1 MRLKPKDLRR
11 FVIERKKHAC
21 HLVFGELVRV
31 SFVPSTMGTHAEVQ
45 CIACREVKDITD
57 YEE

>member
-11 FVIERKKHAC
+11 FVSKHKKHSR

-31 SFVPSTMGTHAEVQ
+31 SFVTSTMGTHAEVQ
-45 CIACREVKDITD
+45 CITCREVKDITD
-57 YEE
+57 Y